1 MDALF
6 TSLSDPSF
14 IFAALVGVAV
24 FATIFTVM
32 MPLMGGSGL
41 EARMKN
47 VALERESIRARER
60 ARLAMDSD
68 KRRRGGT
75 GSLKQQ
81 AQKPGIRALV
91 DRLDLKNA
99 LADEKTMN
107 SLRNAG
113 YRGQNPL
120 NLFLFLRFV
129 LPFLFLVA
137 AAIYIFGLGKFTEHS
152 TGMRIFMCVA
162 VGYVGFYAPNLY
174 ISNRS
179 SKRQFS
185 IMRAWPDALDLMLI
199 CVESGM
205 SVEAAFRKVSD
216 EIGTASAELAEEL
229 VLTTAELS
237 FLQERRLAYENLAS
251 RTGLDA
257 VKSVMQALTQAEK
270 YGTPVATALRVLSA
284 ESRDMRLNEA
294 EKKAAALPPKLTV
307 PMILFFLPV
316 LFIVILGPAGIGISA
331 RGGIFGGAGG

>member
-1 MDALF
+1 MDAIF

-14 IFAALVGVAV
+14 LFAALVGVAV

-32 MPLMGGSGL
+32 MPMLGGSGL
-41 EARMKN
+41 DARMKN

-60 ARLAMDSD
+60 ARLAMESD
-68 KRRRGGT
+68 KRRG

-91 DRLDLKNA
+91 ERLDLKKA
-99 LADEKTMN
+99 LADEKTVD

-120 NLFLFLRFV
+120 TMFLFLRFV
-129 LPFLFLVA
+129 LPFAAFVA
-137 AAIYIFGLGKFTEHS
+137 AAIYIFALGNMTEHS
-152 TGMRIFMCVA
+152 TGMKIFMCIVVA
-162 VGYVGFYAPNLY
+162 YAGFYAPNLY
-174 ISNRS
+174 ISNRA
-179 SKRQFS
+179 SKRKFS
-185 IMRAWPDALDLMLI
+185 IQRAWPDALDLMLI

-205 SVEAAFRKVSD
+205 SVEVAFRKVSE

-229 VLTTAELS
+229 VLTNAELS
-237 FLQERRLAYENLAS
+237 FLQERRQAYENLAN
-251 RTGLDA
+251 RTGLDS

-284 ESRDMRLNEA
+284 ESRDTRLNEA

-307 PMILFFLPV
+307 PMIVFFLPV

-331 RGGIFGGAGG
+331 RGGIFGGG